1 MAKQLNHKCIVC
13 GKLYHSCDSCERIKS
28 YSPWRTITDSF
39 NHYQIYVTI
48 KSFDSNIISQEEA
61 IQELRDLGVTE
72 STYKDWPE
80 GTQKKL
86 DTIFK
91 TPYPQIESKYLS
103 TIELVE
109 ETVETPF
116 VDEDIEIE
124 NESEE

>member
-1 MAKQLNHKCIVC
+1 M
-13 GKLYHSCDSCERIKS
+13 
-28 YSPWRTITDSF
+28 
-39 NHYQIYVTI
+39 
-48 KSFDSNIISQEEA
+48 
-61 IQELRDLGVTE
+61 GVTE